1 MPMLL
6 FRCLQILLISLFGGK
21 RHSYLG
27 IQCKY
32 SFPLNAYNFYLDFV
46 HTEMAALN
54 LVLEISHAY
63 NNKDAYAY

>member
-1 MPMLL
+1 MSV
-6 FRCLQILLISLFGGK
+6 FFS
-21 RHSYLG
+21 
-27 IQCKY
+27 
-32 SFPLNAYNFYLDFV
+32 LNAYNFYLDFV